1 MPAVK
6 TPYNGIAK
14 TALKCEPFRLVIK
27 YKNVNIWRG
36 GFSRSL
42 RPCLSWRDRAR
53 HLSIVCAGAAEL
65 ARSLAQRP
73 GMADSVIIREREVFA
88 TPMLREK
95 ALVQFVSQPRAMK

>member
-1 MPAVK
+1 MA
-6 TPYNGIAK
+6 
-14 TALKCEPFRLVIK
+14 
-27 YKNVNIWRG
+27 WRFFLLAPSVFELAG
-36 GFSRSL
+36 
-42 RPCLSWRDRAR
+42 AR
-53 HLSIVCAGAAEL
+53 NLSIVCAGAAEL